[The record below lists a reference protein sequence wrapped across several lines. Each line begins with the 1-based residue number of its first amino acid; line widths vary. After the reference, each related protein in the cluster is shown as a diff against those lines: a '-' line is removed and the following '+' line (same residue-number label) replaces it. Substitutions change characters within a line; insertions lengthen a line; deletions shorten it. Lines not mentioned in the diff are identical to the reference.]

1 MHILIVVL
9 VLKISIRYKMLV
21 KINSKIK
28 GLLRHHHL
36 IILIILTLQ
45 IRLRILQLPRGYLL
59 HPLPYRPIPLV
70 FDLLLC
76 LNVLAVESKQ
86 RPLFDL
92 GGLALFLEFLDP
104 VIFFE
109 NFPLL
114 VEDYALVRLVSLGGG
129 VWVFIVVDQNFILLT
144 VGLSPAIH

>member
-1 MHILIVVL
+1 MFLQSRV
-9 VLKISIRYKMLV
+9 
-21 KINSKIK
+21 NSVA
-28 GLLRHHHL
+28 
-36 IILIILTLQ
+36 T
-45 IRLRILQLPRGYLL
+45 
-59 HPLPYRPIPLV
+59 
-70 FDLLLC
+70 
-76 LNVLAVESKQ
+76 

-129 VWVFIVVDQNFILLT
+129 VRVFIFVDQNFILLT